1 MGYSDFTHHKNEERK
16 KRYIERHQHNENWN
30 DPMTPGSLSR
40 FILWGN
46 ATNLNQAIKDYEKK
60 FNV

>member
-40 FILWGN
+40 FILWN
-46 ATNLNQAIKDYEKK
+46 KTSLQESINDFKARFNLN
-60 FNV
+60 